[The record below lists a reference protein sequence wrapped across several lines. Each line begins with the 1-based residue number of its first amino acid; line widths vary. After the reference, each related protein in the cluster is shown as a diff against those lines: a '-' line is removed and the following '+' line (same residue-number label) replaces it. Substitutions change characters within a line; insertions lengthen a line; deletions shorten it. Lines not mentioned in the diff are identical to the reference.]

1 VRIKSSLVKTHK
13 IHHRRDMKDRE
24 EENRG
29 GREDWY
35 Y

>member
-13 IHHRRDMKDRE
+13 ICHRRDIEDRE

-29 GREDWY
+29 GREEWY
-35 Y
+35 